1 MRNSFDTLNVPRSR
15 GSTQEKE
22 KRNSEPATDRCCA
35 SSKIAVLLHVDYRL
49 IPLPDH
55 TSDINSSALT
65 HRLTQKSRLLA
76 ASAPP
81 RSIL

>member
-1 MRNSFDTLNVPRSR
+1 MRNSFDTMNVPRSR

-22 KRNSEPATDRCCA
+22 NPEPAPASFCA
-35 SSKIAVLLHVDYRL
+35 SSKKTVLLHVDYRL

-65 HRLTQKSRLLA
+65 HRLTQKSRLRDP
-76 ASAPP
+76 SATP